1 VPICRAAF
9 HSRGRD
15 WCPGWP
21 NPPGFAI
28 PGSPPLQLAVGEDA
42 DLAARAGDAQEPGL
56 ATGGAGAA
64 GRERPGSPARRPVLI
79 STARP
84 LASRQLARDRPVTG
98 RLTAT
103 GEQSGG
109 DARGAGTDAM
119 PGSPL
124 SAAMAGAP
132 GFIWG
137 KAGAGKDAG
146 GPGPS
151 RSSGSDAVASG
162 RSGPGQLQSRAGA
175 REQGQDVADGGFLA
189 GGFGQ
194 REVRLDLVAVA
205 AAVFL
210 LRRVAGSVGLVTM
223 PQALRSVLPGPAASR
238 GAARPGRGRCTAAT
252 GRGWSGHSS
261 SSPRRMVT
269 ISRNLLL
276 VSNCECKLRADTRD
290 QPPTAAKVP
299 RGHRRE
305 PPMVLIGP
313 VVIVAALMVIAVPR
327 IIRRQ
332 V

>member
-1 VPICRAAF
+1 MRKCV
-9 HSRGRD
+9 
-15 WCPGWP
+15 
-21 NPPGFAI
+21 
-28 PGSPPLQLAVGEDA
+28 
-42 DLAARAGDAQEPGL
+42 

-64 GRERPGSPARRPVLI
+64 RRERPGSPARRPVLI
-79 STARP
+79 SRARP
-84 LASRQLARDRPVTG
+84 LASRQLARDRPVTS
-98 RLTAT
+98 RLPAT
-103 GEQSGG
+103 ESNPGEML
-109 DARGAGTDAM
+109 GAVGTDAM

-124 SAAMAGAP
+124 SAAMAWAP
-132 GFIWG
+132 RFIWG
-137 KAGAGKDAG
+137 KARAGKDAG

-151 RSSGSDAVASG
+151 RSSGSDVVASG
-162 RSGPGQLQSRAGA
+162 RSGPCQLKSRAGA

-210 LRRVAGSVGLVTM
+210 LRHVAGCGQVGDDAVG
-223 PQALRSVLPGPAASR
+223 AAPGAARAGPRCR
-238 GAARPGRGRCTAAT
+238 GAARPRRGRCTAAT

-261 SSPRRMVT
+261 SSPRRGVT

-276 VSNCECKLRADTRD
+276 VSYCERSLRADTRD

-313 VVIVAALMVIAVPR
+313 VVIVAVLMVSAVPR
-327 IIRRQ
+327 TIRRQ
-332 V
+332 M